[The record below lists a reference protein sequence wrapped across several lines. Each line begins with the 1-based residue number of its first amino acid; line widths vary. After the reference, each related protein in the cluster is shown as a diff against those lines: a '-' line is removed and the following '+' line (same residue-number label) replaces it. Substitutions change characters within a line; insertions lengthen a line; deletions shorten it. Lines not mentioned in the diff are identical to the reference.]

1 MFYLGELRELTEVV
15 PARLREAEA
24 RGNLWFATGL
34 RSWRTNVA
42 WLALDDPDEA
52 RRQVELA
59 HRQWSRDGFHLQH
72 YYELLANG
80 QIDLY
85 VGDGKAGL
93 ERTDQHWRALS
104 GSLLLRVQN
113 IRVEAQHLRARCALA
128 EAKASGNHRL
138 LDIASKAA
146 RTIERERM
154 PWARP

>member
-1 MFYLGELRELTEVV
+1 
-15 PARLREAEA
+15 
-24 RGNLWFATGL
+24 
-34 RSWRTNVA
+34 

-52 RRQVELA
+52 LSQVEQA

-85 VGDGKAGL
+85 IGNGRAGLDRFELQGKAL
-93 ERTDQHWRALS
+93 A

-128 EAKASGNHRL
+128 EAKRGDQDL
-138 LDIASKAA
+138 LDVATKAA
-146 RTIERERM
+146 RTIEREHM
-154 PWARP
+154 PRADAIAKPVDANVAAAPGDASAP